1 MIFKPTQKFQLF
13 MIDGHEVLFSDSCIS
28 NEDRELLAQRG
39 LFTYGARHDETG
51 YMCQI
56 RDHIMV
62 DHLGD
67 LISKTEL
74 PVKSDPKYPK
84 LGSFWDVNEKE
95 DVAWTP
101 LYINLDQYLKGD
113 YQSLFKFIHK
123 S

>member
-1 MIFKPTQKFQLF
+1 
-13 MIDGHEVLFSDSCIS
+13 
-28 NEDRELLAQRG
+28 
-39 LFTYGARHDETG
+39 
-51 YMCQI
+51 MCQI
-56 RDHIMV
+56 RDHILA

-84 LGSFWDVNEKE
+84 WGSFWDVNEKE

>member
-1 MIFKPTQKFQLF
+1 MILKPTQTFQLF
-13 MIDGHEVLFSDSCIS
+13 IIDGHEVLFSDSRIS
-28 NEDRELLAQRG
+28 SEDREVLAQKG
-39 LFTYGARHDETG
+39 LHVYGARHDEKG

-56 RDHIMV
+56 RDYIMV

-84 LGSFWDVNEKE
+84 LGSFWYVDERE

-101 LYINLDQYLKGD
+101 IHITLDQYLKGD
-113 YQSLFKFIHK
+113 YSF
-123 S
+123 